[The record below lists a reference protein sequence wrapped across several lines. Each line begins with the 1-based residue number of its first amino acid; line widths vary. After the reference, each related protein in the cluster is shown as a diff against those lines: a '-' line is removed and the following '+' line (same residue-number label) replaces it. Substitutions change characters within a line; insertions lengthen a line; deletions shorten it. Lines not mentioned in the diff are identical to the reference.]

1 MLSQSSQEESICAPM
16 FCGVFSLPREKM
28 HGCWSLLG
36 CLSLVRKVG
45 TSCWAR
51 IESPCCVQDSLV
63 GSASE
68 ARSVLIQYVSG
79 MCYLPAKLGLHQR
92 TEDPFMVQ

>member
-1 MLSQSSQEESICAPM
+1 MLPCSAEFFHWPVRRCMVVGA
-16 FCGVFSLPREKM
+16 
-28 HGCWSLLG
+28 

-51 IESPCCVQDSLV
+51 IEGPCCGQDSLV
-63 GSASE
+63 GSSSE
-68 ARSVLIQYVSG
+68 ALSVLIQYVSG